1 MFRTAARAY
10 GPRVVGVVL
19 SGGLDDGT
27 YGRTLIKE
35 RRGVAVVQDPE
46 VALIPSM
53 PLSAIQTVEVNHIL
67 RAADMPA
74 RLVQLAG
81 EEVAETTSM
90 AHEEEPDVTDRMND
104 LEKRQDLAGPP
115 SGLTCPECG
124 GALRKVF
131 HPVGVAFKGSGFY
144 RTDSRAKPE
153 GGSGD
158 SGSADGTSGSK
169 ESSDK
174 GSSDGATGG
183 TKEGGGEAKKPASSS
198 DKPASK
204 PAKTSSSSGTSAT
217 TS

>member
-1 MFRTAARAY
+1 MPTYTYACTACSH
-10 GPRVVGVVL
+10 GFE
-19 SGGLDDGT
+19 T
-27 YGRTLIKE
+27 
-35 RRGVAVVQDPE
+35 VQ
-46 VALIPSM
+46 
-53 PLSAIQTVEVNHIL
+53 AI
-67 RAADMPA
+67 
-74 RLVQLAG
+74 
-81 EEVAETTSM
+81 
-90 AHEEEPDVTDRMND
+90 TDSS
-104 LEKRQDLAGPP
+104 LT
-115 SGLTCPECG
+115 TCPECG